1 MDDRLIAI
9 MRWARRRWKRPT
21 FDCEQHSFNVGYAP
35 GEAEQ
40 RLYLQLQG
48 IDTPSGG
55 LRIQLSADLLD
66 SAVPFECVTRKIEA
80 LVDAAENARAD
91 RFVLSMRFQR
101 DGEDD
106 LIILSPW
113 IQLSDNINQPKGLDR
128 AEARFK
134 EALEGIMHELR
145 QRQQQ
150 RADRDGYGVLN
161 NESVLSAS
169 ELLAKAQADKMS
181 GVRQRQHAAAV
192 QIRDALQVN
201 DLCEDFYDW
210 LACSFCSG
218 ERQGASVGPDVVNE
232 FIDMIERACDDTAP

>member
-145 QRQQQ
+145 QRQRLREQQ
-150 RADRDGYGVLN
+150 RAD
-161 NESVLSAS
+161 
-169 ELLAKAQADKMS
+169 ADKMS